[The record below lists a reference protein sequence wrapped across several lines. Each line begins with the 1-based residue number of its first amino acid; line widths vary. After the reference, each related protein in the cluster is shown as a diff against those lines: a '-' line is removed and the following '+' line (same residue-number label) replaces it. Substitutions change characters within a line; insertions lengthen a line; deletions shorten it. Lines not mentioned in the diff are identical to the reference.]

1 MINTLKEQNMKTKF
15 CLIFVL
21 AVKLS
26 IAQSHF
32 EFTYDLAGNRV
43 ERRFVPLRI
52 SQVTDSLPESADDV
66 VTNGVQ
72 VYPNPSS
79 HTANVSVSRI
89 KEGEKITLVLSD
101 LEGKIL
107 FRKESALSNEQLD
120 LSSFKNGIYFLGVYI
135 ANQKKTY
142 KITKID

>member
-1 MINTLKEQNMKTKF
+1 MKYYILTCIILF
-15 CLIFVL
+15 CKIAF
-21 AVKLS
+21 
-26 IAQSHF
+26 AQSHI
-32 EFTYDLAGNRV
+32 EFSYDPVGNRF
-43 ERRFVPLRI
+43 ERRFVLLRI
-52 SQVTDSLPESADDV
+52 SQVRDSLPESADDV

-79 HTANVSVSRI
+79 HMANVSVSRI

-135 ANQKKTY
+135 ANDKKTF